1 MMDSVLMLLLSG
13 FAFAGDAG
21 SASLFDLKSQR
32 TQELFKLNIQVEGQ
46 SDIMNT
52 TATFTDLQ
60 GAVVAKEE
68 AQIRG
73 AQILS
78 YRMKQ
83 AQTGELG
90 KFVVQGD
97 KISFEYELN
106 GRRKVSVEKVKGI
119 VLCTANFS
127 AFVRE
132 NWDSLM
138 QGKSFQVR
146 FAVWS
151 RLETV
156 GFSLQ
161 KVGEVENGKDKWVEL
176 KFKPSNFLI
185 SALVDPIY
193 LWYSLSDRRLML
205 MKGRVTPKVRSGN
218 DWRDLDAEAVY
229 TYDQKTVSN

>member
-1 MMDSVLMLLLSG
+1 MDSVLMLLISG

-32 TQELFKLNIQVEGQ
+32 TKELFKLHIQVDGKAE
-46 SDIMNT
+46 ITYT
-52 TATFTDLQ
+52 TATFTNLS
-60 GAVVAKEE
+60 GEVVAKEE

-78 YRMKQ
+78 YRIQ
-83 AQTGELG
+83 QSQTGESG
-90 KFVVQGD
+90 NFVVKGD
-97 KISFEYELN
+97 RISFEYEVN
-106 GRRKVSVEKVKGI
+106 GKRQYSDEKVKGI
-119 VLCTANFS
+119 VLSTANFS

-132 NWDSLM
+132 NWDSLV

-146 FAVWS
+146 FAVWN

-161 KVGEVENGKDKWVEL
+161 KVGEVSHGEDKWVEL

-205 MKGRVTPKVRSGN
+205 MKGRVTPKVKSGN
-218 DWRDLDAEAVY
+218 DWRDLDAESVY